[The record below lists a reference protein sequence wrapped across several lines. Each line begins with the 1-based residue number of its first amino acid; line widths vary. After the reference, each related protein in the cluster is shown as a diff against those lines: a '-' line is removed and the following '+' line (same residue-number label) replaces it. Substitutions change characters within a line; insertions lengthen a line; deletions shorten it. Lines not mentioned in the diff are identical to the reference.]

1 MQLDKIPLPETH
13 AFNSFF
19 LDYIDQKESLKPFY
33 HRYPAIASFKDQ
45 LAEKQQSFPQ
55 SVRQTLSAALREQYK
70 NVTLTPQV
78 EQNIGALEQNNSFT
92 ITTGHQL
99 NIFTGPLYFLYKIVT
114 VINAC
119 KALKAAYPQYNFV
132 PVYWMA
138 SEDHDYAEIKS
149 FRLYGKKYSWDT
161 GQTGAVGRF
170 HTREFK
176 KLLAELPGDLAPF
189 TEAYTKNQTLSG
201 AVRHY
206 VHALFGQEGLV
217 ILDADHAALKT
228 VLSPVMREDVLNHV
242 NKDLVEH
249 TNREIE
255 KQGYHPQVFCRDINF
270 FYLDKDQRA
279 RIERQGDRYQVV
291 DTTLSFSEAEMK
303 AMIDEHPEKLSPN
316 VILRPLYQEMILPNL
331 AYAGGPAE
339 VIYWLQLKAVFQ
351 HFKTPFPI
359 LMPRNFAM
367 VMDHTLYRKF
377 QKTGLQLKDL
387 FEEKNYIFNHWVLQ
401 HSSHNLTVSAE
412 RNQVAALFEELKKRA
427 DGIDKTLTAYVAAEG
442 KRAMSSLEK
451 IEHKLLRAEKR
462 LHGDKLGQIAA
473 VKDALFPNGSLQE
486 RTDNFLNFYQQD
498 RAFIQKLLGCLEPF
512 DFRFHILSYPAA

>member
-1 MQLDKIPLPETH
+1 MQLDKIPLAETH

-33 HRYPAIASFKDQ
+33 HRYPAVANFQAQ
-45 LAEKQQSFPQ
+45 LAEKQSFPQ
-55 SVRQTLSAALREQYK
+55 ATRQVLTAALREQYK
-70 NVTLTPQV
+70 NVKLTTAV
-78 EQNIGALEQNNSFT
+78 ETNIAALEQSNTFT
-92 ITTGHQL
+92 VTTGHQL

-119 KALKAAYPQYNFV
+119 KELKAAYPQYTFV

-149 FRLYGKKYSWDT
+149 FRLYGKKYTWET
-161 GQTGAVGRF
+161 EQAGAVGRF
-170 HTREFK
+170 HTKEFQ
-176 KLLAELPGDLAPF
+176 KLLTELPGDLAPF
-189 TEAYTKNQTLSG
+189 AEAYIKNHTLSD

-206 VHALFGQEGLV
+206 VHALFGEQGLV
-217 ILDADHAALKT
+217 ILDADHAGLKAI
-228 VLSPVMREDVLNHV
+228 LSPVMHEDILGNVS
-242 NKDLVEH
+242 KDLVEH

-270 FYLDKDQRA
+270 FYLDNHLRA
-279 RIERQGDRYQVV
+279 RLERVGDRYQVV
-291 DTTLSFSEAEMK
+291 DSALSFSETEMK
-303 AMIDEHPEKLSPN
+303 AMIDKHPEKLSPN

-339 VIYWLQLKAVFQ
+339 VIYWLQLQSVFQ
-351 HFKTPFPI
+351 HFKVPFPI

-367 VMDHTLYRKF
+367 VMDHTVYRKF
-377 QKTGLQLKDL
+377 QKTELQLKEL

-401 HSSHNLTVSAE
+401 HSKHNLTVSAE
-412 RNQVAALFEELKKRA
+412 RAQAIALFEELKKRA
-427 DGIDKTLTAYVAAEG
+427 DSIDQTLTAYVAAEG
-442 KRAMSSLEK
+442 KRALHSLEK

-462 LHGDKLGQIAA
+462 LHADRLGQIAA

-486 RTDNFLNFYQQD
+486 RTDNLLNFYQQD
-498 RAFIQKLLGCLEPF
+498 KAFIQKLLSKLEPF
-512 DFRFHILSYPAA
+512 DFRFHILSYLSA